1 MSEKVFAKGLYAKSK
16 NEKAPAFV
24 KGSLSIK
31 VEDFITFLNEH
42 KNDAGYV
49 NLDLLENK
57 TDPSK
62 WNATSTILSLMLP
75 RTKKIIHSK

>member
-1 MSEKVFAKGLYAKSK
+1 MSEKVFAKGLFAKAK

-31 VEDFITFLNEH
+31 VEDFIVFLNEH
-42 KNDAGYV
+42 KNDSGYV

-62 WNATSTILSLMLP
+62 WNATINDFKP
-75 RTKKIIHSK
+75 DATKKDENYPF

>member
-1 MSEKVFAKGLYAKSK
+1 MSEKVFAKGLFAKAK

-42 KNDAGYV
+42 KNDSGYV

-62 WNATSTILSLMLP
+62 WNATINDFKPDATKNKEDLP
-75 RTKKIIHSK
+75 F

>member
-1 MSEKVFAKGLYAKSK
+1 MSEKVFAKGLYAKAK

-42 KNDAGYV
+42 KNEQGYV

-62 WNATSTILSLMLP
+62 WNATINDFKPDNSNKTDLP
-75 RTKKIIHSK
+75 F

>member
-1 MSEKVFAKGLYAKSK
+1 MSEKVFAKGLFAKAK

-24 KGSLSIK
+24 KGRLSFY

-42 KNDAGYV
+42 KNEQGYV

-62 WNATSTILSLMLP
+62 WSATLNDFKPDNS
-75 RTKKIIHSK
+75 KKEDYPF

>member
-1 MSEKVFAKGLYAKSK
+1 MSEKVFAKGLYAKAK

-24 KGSLSIK
+24 KCRLSIK

-42 KNDAGYV
+42 KNEQGYV

-57 TDPSK
+57 TDPTK
-62 WNATSTILSLMLP
+62 WNATINDFKPDSTKNKEDYP
-75 RTKKIIHSK
+75 F

>member
-1 MSEKVFAKGLYAKSK
+1 MSEKVFAKGLYAKAK

-62 WNATSTILSLMLP
+62 WSATLNDFKP
-75 RTKKIIHSK
+75 DATKKDDNYPF

>member
-1 MSEKVFAKGLYAKSK
+1 MSEKVFAKGLYAKAK
-16 NEKAPAFV
+16 KEKAPAFV

-42 KNDAGYV
+42 KNEQGYV

-62 WNATSTILSLMLP
+62 WIATINDYKPDSTKNKEDYP
-75 RTKKIIHSK
+75 F

>member
-1 MSEKVFAKGLYAKSK
+1 MSEKVFAKGLYAKAK

-31 VEDFITFLNEH
+31 VEDFITFLNQH
-42 KNDAGYV
+42 KNDSGYV

-62 WNATSTILSLMLP
+62 WNATINDYKP
-75 RTKKIIHSK
+75 DATKNKEDYPF

>member
-1 MSEKVFAKGLYAKSK
+1 MSEKVFAKGLYAKAK

-42 KNDAGYV
+42 KNDSGYV

-62 WNATSTILSLMLP
+62 WNATINDYKP
-75 RTKKIIHSK
+75 DATKNKEDYPF